1 MITEKRKIYD
11 QYGEEGLKGGF
22 GGGRDGADMG
32 GAEMGGGHRFSA
44 RDPNDIFKQFFSSCM
59 LPSPH
64 ISSESIS
71 HAFFTVGA
79 DHDDDFSGIRSFSF
93 SSSGHGG
100 VPQQQQGLG
109 GMHGGFF
116 PSFGGFGG
124 THGMSGM
131 NGFGSGGVAGFGRKE
146 PPVVRDISLTLV
158 CTLL

>member
-1 MITEKRKIYD
+1 MISMVKKVSREASVAAVMELIW
-11 QYGEEGLKGGF
+11 EELIWEGGIVSRP
-22 GGGRDGADMG
+22 GTQMTYSSSSSQAVCCR
-32 GAEMGGGHRFSA
+32 RPIFSL
-44 RDPNDIFKQFFSSCM
+44 DFFHT
-59 LPSPH
+59 L
-64 ISSESIS
+64 
-71 HAFFTVGA
+71 FFTVGA
-79 DHDDDFSGIRSFSF
+79 DPDDDFSGIRSFSF

-158 CTLL
+158 CKLLEPRL